1 MGTSWVPR
9 MWFWVTPNVSKC
21 FLILVHGSLGTTLAS
36 SQCCFLAQ
44 NGLKWPY
51 FYLKKSRK
59 IAGIIFSPMAPK
71 SFSRQSLPR
80 MHGLWSKESFFNPI
94 FGFSTILRP
103 RNFLAHPVALKWE
116 IPYKPSAAKILGTCR
131 FLGTTMLFF
140 EKFTVRRNFFIYG
153 SLSYD
158 AFLKSYGQLKF
169 LGETRFFQSE
179 TKEDFPDWPPHL
191 SERTVVLVRIYK
203 GNIYIHTP

>member
-1 MGTSWVPR
+1 MGSTV
-9 MWFWVTPNVSKC
+9 
-21 FLILVHGSLGTTLAS
+21 
-36 SQCCFLAQ
+36 CCFLLI
-44 NGLKWPY
+44 NGSKCAY
-51 FYLKKSRK
+51 FYLKKSQKMPK
-59 IAGIIFSPMAPK
+59 INLSSNVAK
-71 SFSRQSLPR
+71 SFSRKSYPR

-94 FGFSTILRP
+94 FDFPTILRP

-140 EKFTVRRNFFIYG
+140 EKFTVRRNFFIFG
-153 SLSYD
+153 SSSYD

-179 TKEDFPDWPPHL
+179 T
-191 SERTVVLVRIYK
+191 
-203 GNIYIHTP
+203 